1 MINRMC
7 VRIILCSLLVG
18 ACFYCES
25 AQSKQADNTVFG
37 QDDIGREDPF
47 SRLPEQSKPSVAQR
61 ISDTDNIVNDTAE
74 LSMETVT
81 LKFLDAASL
90 RSTLE
95 QIASGQG
102 SISVDAKSNSLII
115 LDTKEN
121 LKRILAEIKKADKI
135 PPGIIVEDK
144 HIPRLFVETVTL
156 KFLEADNLMTAITK
170 MSSKYGSI
178 SVDDKSNSLIVCDAK
193 ENLERIVT
201 EIKRADITPPQ
212 IMIKV
217 VIIDVKLS
225 DDSEI
230 GINWDILS
238 DKNYDVSFRQNM
250 GFTSRLGSTIESAST
265 IGNATAFVTT
275 GTGADFTVISGTIR
289 NVIHMLQQK
298 KDVEILASP
307 QVMVLSGQTAS
318 IKDQLE
324 IPYNELLETAGGGQ
338 LSTTK
343 FKNVGI
349 ELKVSATLT
358 EHNLIYLNV
367 ESVQKVVTAESE
379 TGVPVADART
389 AQTSLLLKDGQV
401 VVMGGLRRKE
411 TTKQTKQVPVLGDI
425 PLVGLLF
432 KTTNTVVTNSELIVL
447 VSPHIYKGEPV
458 DEETMAKF
466 KEITEGPVLS
476 LPRDKKD

>member
-7 VRIILCSLLVG
+7 VRIILCSLLFG
-18 ACFYCES
+18 ACFCCES
-25 AQSKQADNTVFG
+25 AQSKQADNTMFG

-61 ISDTDNIVNDTAE
+61 ISDTGDIVNDTAE

-81 LKFLDAASL
+81 LKFLDAESL
-90 RSTLE
+90 RSALE
-95 QIASGQG
+95 QISSGRG

-115 LDTKEN
+115 LDTREN

-156 KFLEADNLMTAITK
+156 KFLDAKNLMNAITK

-178 SVDDKSNSLIVCDAK
+178 SVDNNSNSLIVCDTK

-238 DKNYDVSFRQNM
+238 DKNYDVSFRQNL

-265 IGNATAFVTT
+265 IGNAAAFVTT

-307 QVMVLSGQTAS
+307 QVMVLSGQTAL

-324 IPYNELLETAGGGQ
+324 IPYNELLETAGGSTI
-338 LSTTK
+338 STTK
-343 FKNVGI
+343 FKDVGI
-349 ELKVSATLT
+349 ELKVGATLT
-358 EHNLIYLNV
+358 ENDLIYLNV

-389 AQTSLLLKDGQV
+389 AQTSLLLKDSQV

-447 VSPHIYKGEPV
+447 VSPHIYRGEPV

-466 KEITEGPVLS
+466 REITEGPVIS
-476 LPRDKKD
+476 SRNDEKN